1 MDSQASWVAVAMAA
15 LAMVGTAISQL
26 NNYMMKRN
34 ERQLESDRMTHN
46 SEVAVKAAVME
57 SQMKYQGDRIA
68 TLEVELKDCHD
79 KHRQTEERAE
89 QTEERAEK
97 AERRTYELER
107 QVHDLQSV
115 VYGTGTTKGEK
126 Q

>member
-26 NNYMMKRN
+26 NNFMMKRN

-57 SQMKYQGDRIA
+57 SQMKYQGERIA
-68 TLEVELKDCHD
+68 SLEIELKDCHS
-79 KHRQTEERAE
+79 KHE

-107 QVHDLQSV
+107 QVHDLQSA
-115 VYGTGTTKGEK
+115 VYGTTKGEK